1 MSFYHGFYSGTGEL
15 NSRNHMKHA
24 EWFHPWAKH
33 TFTVGKEMLVRA
45 HVQFRSSSPWPVL
58 HLPPS
63 VSREVQ
69 PGCWPHLAHF
79 LCLEVATKAWREA
92 GVDGK
97 AGLEWVKWFDL
108 LSAVSL
114 NAWALPVKLV
124 KGSHWEHHGAKLFL
138 TTQSENWN
146 GYIFNEKK
154 KKGKNVFRKL
164 RSELVRCISVAS
176 NCSRLIDI
184 SQCPLLFLSIR
195 HLK

>member
-33 TFTVGKEMLVRA
+33 TLTVGKEMLVRA

-92 GVDGK
+92 GWKGWAWVGEMVWFALCCQSQCMGI
-97 AGLEWVKWFDL
+97 AGETCQGLPLGAPWSQAFPHYSEWKLKWLHFQ
-108 LSAVSL
+108 
-114 NAWALPVKLV
+114 W
-124 KGSHWEHHGAKLFL
+124 
-138 TTQSENWN
+138 
-146 GYIFNEKK
+146 KK

-164 RSELVRCISVAS
+164 RSELVRCISVES